1 MKKFKD
7 MGIGRF
13 LLGSPMVKMAVKSIP
28 VVGDIISPILDDTT
42 RTKRETKGG
51 LTRTEHIEGSEP
63 GQITKEELLP
73 ILIRWGIL
81 VGLIIYALISGDWEG
96 AEKGKDLFTS

>member
-1 MKKFKD
+1 MKKIKD

-13 LLGSPMVKMAVKSIP
+13 LLGSPMVKMAIKSIP
-28 VVGDIISPILDDTT
+28 IVGDIISPILDDTT
-42 RTKRETKGG
+42 RSERETKKG
-51 LTRTEHIEGSEP
+51 LTRVNYIEGSRP

-81 VGLIIYALISGDWEG
+81 VGLIIYALISGNWEV
-96 AEKGKDLFTS
+96 AERAKEFIS